1 MSILPYLLTEK
12 KNYKNY
18 QNLAEKLRKINEIK
32 NNELNKECFDCGS
45 CYPEY
50 ISINNGVF
58 ICNNCILIHNK
69 FPKEISLTLKNN
81 LSSLNHKEL
90 EYMYQGGNQ
99 KLIQFI
105 HNDFPELIK
114 FQKNI
119 LYQTR
124 AMQYYRDYLNYLVN
138 SGPEPIKPSKNINAY
153 ELIDSNKE
161 RKYKKYEKINIGTKN
176 KKRNKSVGNK
186 KKEQYIYYSKNK
198 NNNKS
203 KNSRNSKSFRKNN
216 FLDIDDMDEEKKRHK
231 SFYKEMNKLFNEEEE
246 ENKKDIKKEYKYY
259 RKINNNNII
268 SNNLSNNITDNNNNY
283 NDKYIKYNSKTSQI
297 NKYKEYPIENI
308 YNNNYFNLTTTK
320 NIFMVTPM
328 EDNLMTD
335 YRKLNMNIKEIYTK
349 PINLSNISTYK
360 ANCHNI
366 NENLNNNY
374 YNYLSTN
381 TYKRKKSQKKIKE
394 LFANININK
403 NKTNKKEA
411 NDELNNKNKNNY
423 YTFREINNS
432 SQIKEIRISKIGGK
446 KSFDINEYNY
456 KKINLN
462 NLNKNNN
469 KRNNIHL
476 EDTNDKILN
485 FTQVIENHNN
495 NTNNEN
501 KIKNINIFF
510 DKNKNKRLNEIK
522 NIEMNNSTNN
532 NTNTNKELN
541 NSNLSENIKMHILM
555 NQKISIRNKYKM
567 QKK

>member
-1 MSILPYLLTEK
+1 
-12 KNYKNY
+12 
-18 QNLAEKLRKINEIK
+18 
-32 NNELNKECFDCGS
+32 
-45 CYPEY
+45 
-50 ISINNGVF
+50 
-58 ICNNCILIHNK
+58 
-69 FPKEISLTLKNN
+69 
-81 LSSLNHKEL
+81 
-90 EYMYQGGNQ
+90 MYQGGNQ

-105 HNDFPELIK
+105 NKDFPELIK

-423 YTFREINNS
+423 YTFREINNN
-432 SQIKEIRISKIGGK
+432 SQIKEIRIAKIGGK
-446 KSFDINEYNY
+446 KSFDINEYNF

-469 KRNNIHL
+469 KRNNIHF
-476 EDTNDKILN
+476 EDNNDKILN

-532 NTNTNKELN
+532 NTNTNIELN